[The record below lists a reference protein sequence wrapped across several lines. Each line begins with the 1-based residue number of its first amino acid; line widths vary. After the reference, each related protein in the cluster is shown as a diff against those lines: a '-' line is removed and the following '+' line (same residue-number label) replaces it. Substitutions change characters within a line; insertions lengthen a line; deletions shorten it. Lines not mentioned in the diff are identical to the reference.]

1 MERSIS
7 YPLYAAAFV
16 LSVLVFSI
24 GVYVGYLID
33 QSNQASIS
41 KEVEDISR
49 KVESTQLLMLLE
61 DNSSSF
67 CPLYKSQLD
76 SINEE
81 VENIGYRLSY
91 LEEEKN
97 VYDVPLKKN
106 YFVLEAQSYLLSKKI
121 KERCGD
127 KSVLLIYFYSNANCS
142 SCKDQGDGI
151 LQVRDELRD
160 RDIIVKIFSFDGDLG
175 SPVADALKTQ
185 FSVST
190 YPSIIVDGKLYS
202 GMMSR
207 EKLQSVLSGG

>member
-7 YPLYAAAFV
+7 YSLYAAAFV

>member
-1 MERSIS
+1 MMERSIS

-142 SCKDQGDGI
+142 SCKDQGDEI
-151 LQVRDELRD
+151 LRVRDDLRD
-160 RDIIVKIFSFDGDLG
+160 RGIIVKIFSFDGDLG

-185 FSVST
+185 FSVSK
-190 YPSIIVDGKLYS
+190 YPSIIVDGKLYP
-202 GMMSR
+202 GTMSR
-207 EKLQSVLSGG
+207 DKLQSVLSG

>member
-7 YPLYAAAFV
+7 YPLYALAFV

-142 SCKDQGDGI
+142 SCKDQGDEI
-151 LQVRDELRD
+151 LRVRDELRD
-160 RDIIVKIFSFDGDLG
+160 RGIIIKIFSFDGDLG

-185 FSVST
+185 FSVSK

-202 GMMSR
+202 GTMNR
-207 EKLQSVLSGG
+207 ETLQSVLSG